1 MDPTERFSDRAAEY
15 TKYRPSY
22 PAELLTFMRD
32 KLGLTAVHVVADVG
46 SGTGILAKL
55 FLDNGNVVYGV
66 EPNAAM
72 RQAADASLAGYEHFH
87 SVAGRAEA
95 TTLKPDQADYVVAG
109 QAFHWFHADE
119 ARVEFR
125 RILKRG
131 GWVVLIWNS
140 RRIAGT
146 PFLEAYETFLKQ
158 WGTDYAEVQRRYDV
172 TTSLLALFGG
182 SAYERASFQNA
193 QSLDLDGLRG
203 LVLSSSYMP
212 GAEHP
217 RHGAML
223 DALRALFDE
232 LQEGGRVRIDYD
244 TDVYFATLV

>member
-1 MDPTERFSDRAAEY
+1 M
-15 TKYRPSY
+15 
-22 PAELLTFMRD
+22 TFMRD
-32 KLGLTAVHVVADVG
+32 KLGLTAAHVVADVG

-55 FLDNGNVVYGV
+55 FLDNGSVVYGV

-72 RQAADASLAGYEHFH
+72 RQAAEASLASYEHFH

-109 QAFHWFHADE
+109 QAFHWFQAEE

-125 RILKRG
+125 RILKHG

-158 WGTDYAEVQRRYDV
+158 WGIDYAEVQRRYDV
-172 TTSLLALFGG
+172 TASLLALFGE

-193 QSLDLDGLRG
+193 QSLDGDGLRG
-203 LVLSSSYMP
+203 RVLSSSYMP

-217 RHGAML
+217 RQGAML
-223 DALRALFDE
+223 DALRGLFDE
-232 LQEGGRVRIDYD
+232 HQEGGRVRIGYD
-244 TDVYFATLV
+244 TEVYFGKLI

>member
-1 MDPTERFSDRAAEY
+1 
-15 TKYRPSY
+15 
-22 PAELLTFMRD
+22 MRD

-55 FLDNGNVVYGV
+55 LLDNGNVVYGV

-72 RQAADASLAGYEHFH
+72 RQAAEASLASYEHFH

-95 TTLKPDQADYVVAG
+95 TTLQSNQADYVVAG

-119 ARVEFR
+119 ARIEFR
-125 RILKRG
+125 KILRRG

-140 RRIAGT
+140 RRTEGT

-158 WGTDYAEVQRRYDV
+158 WGIDYAEVQRRYDV
-172 TTSLLALFGG
+172 TASLLALFGG
-182 SAYERASFQNA
+182 SAYERASFENA
-193 QSLDLDGLRG
+193 QSLDWDGLRG
-203 LVLSSSYMP
+203 RVLSSSYMP

-217 RHGAML
+217 AHGAML

-232 LQEGGRVRIDYD
+232 HQEGGRLRIDYD

>member
-119 ARVEFR
+119 ARIEFR

-140 RRIAGT
+140 QRRAGT

-172 TTSLLALFGG
+172 TASLLALFGG
-182 SAYERASFQNA
+182 SAYGRTSFENA
-193 QSLDLDGLRG
+193 QSLDSDGLRG
-203 LVLSSSYMP
+203 RVLSSSYMP

-223 DALRALFDE
+223 DALRSLFDE
-232 LQEGGRVRIDYD
+232 HQEGGRVRIDYD

>member
-1 MDPTERFSDRAAEY
+1 M
-15 TKYRPSY
+15 
-22 PAELLTFMRD
+22 TFMRD
-32 KLGLTAVHVVADVG
+32 KLGLTTANVVADVG

-72 RQAADASLAGYEHFH
+72 RQAAEAFLASYERFH
-87 SVAGRAEA
+87 SVAGRAEV

-109 QAFHWFHADE
+109 QAFHWFQADE

-125 RILKRG
+125 RILKHG

-140 RRIAGT
+140 RRTEGT
-146 PFLEAYETFLKQ
+146 RFLEAYETFLKQ
-158 WGTDYAEVQRRYDV
+158 WGTDYTEVQRRYDV
-172 TTSLLALFGG
+172 TASLLALFGG
-182 SAYERASFQNA
+182 SAYERSSFQNA

-203 LVLSSSYMP
+203 RVLSSSYMP

-232 LQEGGRVRIDYD
+232 HQEGGWVRIDYD
-244 TDVYFATLV
+244 TEVYFGSLI

>member
-1 MDPTERFSDRAAEY
+1 
-15 TKYRPSY
+15 
-22 PAELLTFMRD
+22 MRD
-32 KLGLTAVHVVADVG
+32 KLGLTAVHVVVDVG
-46 SGTGILAKL
+46 SGTGVLAKL
-55 FLDNGNVVYGV
+55 FLDIGNVVYGV

-72 RQAADASLAGYEHFH
+72 RQAAEASLASYEHFH
-87 SVAGRAEA
+87 SVAGRAET

-109 QAFHWFHADE
+109 QAFHWFQADKT
-119 ARVEFR
+119 RVEFR

-140 RRIAGT
+140 RRIEGT
-146 PFLEAYETFLKQ
+146 PFLEAYETFLRQ

-172 TTSLLALFGG
+172 TASLLALFGG
-182 SAYERASFQNA
+182 SACERASFQNA

-203 LVLSSSYMP
+203 LLLSSSYMP

-217 RHGAML
+217 LHGAML

-232 LQEGGRVRIDYD
+232 LQEGGRVRIAYD